1 MKKLQFISITLLSL
15 SLMLLSNACT
25 PTSGEVGPKG
35 DKGDPGAQGVA
46 GPAGPQGAAG
56 PQGPAGQNG
65 NANVIQVTYGSRT
78 HTGSQMTFRLPSSIT
93 SAMLNSSVFFTYVK
107 QVDWYALPGET
118 QFGARSYRVYA
129 SNTTADIFINR
140 TAGAG
145 NDVFDSIRF
154 LIIPATNL
162 INGRKAAIDY
172 SNYEEVKKYYNL
184 PD

>member
-1 MKKLQFISITLLSL
+1 MI
-15 SLMLLSNACT
+15 LSNACT
-25 PTSGEVGPKG
+25 PKSGEVGPKG

-46 GPAGPQGAAG
+46 GPAG

-78 HTGSQMTFRLPSSIT
+78 HTGSQMAFRLPSSIT
-93 SAMLNSSVFFTYVK
+93 AAMLNSSVFFTYVK
-107 QVDWYALPGET
+107 QNDWYALPGET

-129 SNTTADIFINR
+129 SSTTADILINR
-140 TAGAG
+140 TTGAG